1 MTASEDEIMEILKKA
16 ILIFTDLG
24 YIADKNR
31 STGIKK
37 GEILVYYPDEHNR
50 PLKIQIEY
58 ELDLET
64 GEVTF
69 TYP

>member
-1 MTASEDEIMEILKKA
+1 MPASEDEIMEILTKA

-24 YIADKNR
+24 HIAEEEQH
-31 STGIKK
+31 TGTKR
-37 GEILVYYPDEHNR
+37 GEILIFYPDEHNR

-69 TYP
+69 TSQ

>member
-1 MTASEDEIMEILKKA
+1 MPASEDEIMEILKKA

-24 YIADKNR
+24 YIADETQH
-31 STGIKK
+31 TGTKR
-37 GEILVYYPDEHNR
+37 GEILVYYPDEQNR
-50 PLKIQIEY
+50 PLKIQTEY